1 MTFLIIVLIILVV
14 GIVGA
19 VVNMGLGARS
29 VWNGNE
35 RAVGRMFGLHALF
48 GTMYVVGGILSIVAL
63 VLLFV

>member
-35 RAVGRMFGLHALF
+35 RA
-48 GTMYVVGGILSIVAL
+48 L